1 MEEWKGV
8 AFLTHVQV
16 SNLGR
21 YRVFVKGRWSDPQL
35 GSLRP
40 DGYLTGR
47 FNSQQYRIHRL
58 VADVFL
64 GPAPSPDASVDH
76 INRDRSDNRAANL
89 RWSTPTEQARNQC
102 SKVRKRL
109 HDGVEMLPGEIWR
122 PYKAIQ
128 VSNMGR
134 VKVRHQSSKQWMRP
148 ATPVSRSKTDGYP
161 LVSNRIRVHRAV
173 WVAFNGEIPEGH
185 TVDHIN
191 HVKDDNRLENLRL
204 ATAKEQRSNQVRT
217 GAYASTVKRRVEGR
231 PLGSHDWQQFKSQKH
246 AAATLTAQHNTMFRN
261 DMISRVCVRNRGTTN
276 GWEFRFVPD

>member
-47 FNSQQYRIHRL
+47 FNSQQYRIHR
-58 VADVFL
+58 
-64 GPAPSPDASVDH
+64 
-76 INRDRSDNRAANL
+76 
-89 RWSTPTEQARNQC
+89 
-102 SKVRKRL
+102 
-109 HDGVEMLPGEIWR
+109 
-122 PYKAIQ
+122 
-128 VSNMGR
+128 
-134 VKVRHQSSKQWMRP
+134 
-148 ATPVSRSKTDGYP
+148 